1 VVKSHLPELI
11 IGWRCDGGSF
21 LRLILF
27 RLVAHP
33 LQPGVVGSFAV
44 MGYMVPQPFVA
55 RVLGRNRRSMVPGDI
70 SPTVAPEPSVEQV
83 TRAGHS
89 TVGGTGTHM
98 VLCALPWDSAVG
110 LWG

>member
-1 VVKSHLPELI
+1 
-11 IGWRCDGGSF
+11 
-21 LRLILF
+21 
-27 RLVAHP
+27 
-33 LQPGVVGSFAV
+33 
-44 MGYMVPQPFVA
+44 
-55 RVLGRNRRSMVPGDI
+55 LGRNRRSMVPGDI

-98 VLCALPWDSAVG
+98 VLWALPWDSVVG